1 MNFKGMKWLNFI
13 LTIIALFAIYTF
25 LDGRLNPALS
35 NALLVILIPI
45 GLLSLMPVL
54 ERFKNDSEQ

>member
-54 ERFKNDSEQ
+54 EKSKNDSEQ